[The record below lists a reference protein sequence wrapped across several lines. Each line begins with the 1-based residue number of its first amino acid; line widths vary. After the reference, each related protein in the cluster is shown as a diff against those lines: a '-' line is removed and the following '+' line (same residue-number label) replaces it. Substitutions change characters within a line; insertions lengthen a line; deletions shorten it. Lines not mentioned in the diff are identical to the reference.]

1 MSAYELEAGS
11 DIMLINSDL
20 LMCVEYDDSCGYS
33 AATKKAL
40 GWIAETFAKDVAAA
54 VVATE
59 SPSMPLVRGFL
70 IGAANHWVGM
80 VLAKQSGIGG
90 GGDESVLVFF
100 DSMNWKVI
108 EPLPDYYEAG
118 TKHFDELVAAGKV
131 KPSERL
137 YDIKTFLIRMKYV
150 KEE

>member
-40 GWIAETFAKDVAAA
+40 GWIAETFAKDV
-54 VVATE
+54 VATE
-59 SPSMPLVRGFL
+59 STSTPLVRGFL

-90 GGDESVLVFF
+90 DERVLVFF